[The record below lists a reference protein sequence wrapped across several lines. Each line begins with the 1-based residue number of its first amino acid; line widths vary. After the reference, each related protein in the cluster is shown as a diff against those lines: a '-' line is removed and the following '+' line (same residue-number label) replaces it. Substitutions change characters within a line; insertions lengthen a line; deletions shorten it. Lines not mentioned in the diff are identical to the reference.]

1 MKSIPL
7 LDGNI
12 FLNINPFSLAS
23 LVLAI
28 STEYFILFS
37 SLLIITFVSSALAK
51 VEKNKI
57 SSKRVS
63 LLLTKIFRCIISI
76 NIIIYIMSLTNKIF
90 LALIFGAL
98 IGSILNYLALQQN
111 ALILNFISVPAGL
124 FISSLKMLVV
134 PVVFFSIVCGV
145 SNLNNINSLGKIGGK
160 SIFLYLLTTCIAI
173 SIALIISKIINP
185 GYNGEVNNFQDFTK
199 KVGPSISE
207 VITGIIP
214 NNPIKALVEANM
226 LQIIFFA
233 VLLGT
238 TINLLNDKS
247 KKLKEYFNIF
257 NDLFLKMIEV
267 IMSFA
272 PYGVFF
278 LIFKTFFTQG
288 FDAILNLAS
297 YFFTVLLILLIHMFF
312 TYGSLI
318 LLFTRINI
326 YKFFSKM
333 KNTILF
339 AFSTASSAA
348 TIPITL
354 KTVEKDLGVDKSV
367 ASFTVPLGATINMDG
382 TAIMQGVATVFIANV
397 YGINLLMSDYLS
409 VIIIAT
415 LASIGT
421 AGVPGVG
428 LIMLT
433 MVLNQVGLPAE
444 GIAII
449 IGIDRLLDMTR
460 TAVNV
465 TGDATI
471 SCLVGKFENK
481 IDIKKINLKS

>member
-1 MKSIPL
+1 
-7 LDGNI
+7 
-12 FLNINPFSLAS
+12 
-23 LVLAI
+23 
-28 STEYFILFS
+28 
-37 SLLIITFVSSALAK
+37 
-51 VEKNKI
+51 
-57 SSKRVS
+57 
-63 LLLTKIFRCIISI
+63 
-76 NIIIYIMSLTNKIF
+76 MSLTNKIF
-90 LALIFGAL
+90 FALIL
-98 IGSILNYLALQQN
+98 GSLVGSSLNVLQLPYDKQ
-111 ALILNFISVPAGL
+111 ILNFIEVPAGL

-145 SNLNNINSLGKIGGK
+145 SNLNNITSLGKIGGK
-160 SIFLYLLTTCIAI
+160 SILFYLLTTSIAI
-173 SIALIISKIINP
+173 TLALIVAKIIDP
-185 GYNGEVNNFQDFTK
+185 GFAGEVGTDQSFSK
-199 KVGPSISE
+199 KESPSILE
-207 VITGIIP
+207 VITGIVP
-214 NNPIKALVEANM
+214 SNPIKALVEANM

-233 VLLGT
+233 VLLGA
-238 TINLLNDKS
+238 TINLLKDRS
-247 KKLKEYFNIF
+247 KKLKENFNIF
-257 NDLFLKMIEV
+257 NELFLKMIEV
-267 IMSFA
+267 IMKFA

-288 FDAILNLAS
+288 FETIFNLAS
-297 YFFTVLLILLIHMFF
+297 YFFSVLVILFIHMFF

-318 LLFTRINI
+318 VLFTKISV

-333 KNTILF
+333 KNTLLF

-348 TIPITL
+348 TIPVTL

-397 YGINLLMSDYLS
+397 YGIDLFLSDYLS
-409 VIIIAT
+409 VIFIAT

-433 MVLNQVGLPAE
+433 MVLDQVGLPAD

-449 IGIDRLLDMTR
+449 IGIDRILDMTR

-465 TGDATI
+465 TGDAAI
-471 SCLVGKFENK
+471 SCVIAKLENK
-481 IDIKKINLKS
+481 IDIKKVNS